1 MAVAS
6 VTFRYPGSIGTVK
19 LEFLLVDAP
28 SSGDTVQT
36 RLSNAQFVVA
46 GTAGVTGQITN
57 ASASVDPVTK
67 TITIGTSNGED
78 NLGLIV
84 VGF

>member
-6 VTFRYPGSIGTVK
+6 VSFRYPGSIGSVK
-19 LEFLLVDAP
+19 LEFILVDAP

-36 RLSNAQFVVA
+36 RLSNAKWVIA
-46 GTAGVTGQITN
+46 TTAGVTGQITN
-57 ASASVDPVTK
+57 ASASVNATTK
-67 TITIGTSNGED
+67 TITIGTSNGVD
-78 NLGLIV
+78 NIGLIV